1 MLDSLQALRRVYA
14 EEFRALLGCG
24 PTWLRKLE
32 RDGAIPAARTD
43 PGARR
48 KWWTAAE
55 VEAVLERLNREAVP
69 AGATRAA
76 PEAAN
81 AATRGRRRSAARAA

>member
-1 MLDSLQALRRVYA
+1 MIDSLRALRRVYTD
-14 EEFRALLGCG
+14 EFRSLLGCG
-24 PTWLRKLE
+24 LTWFRQME
-32 RDGAIPAARTD
+32 RNGAVPPGRTD
-43 PGARR
+43 PGAKR